1 MAKKKATVYLYK
13 GARGKLKFC
22 MTNDYLFRMVLQRD
36 KETLIRLICSVLHL
50 KREDVISAIID
61 NPIAPGATIE
71 NKEYQLDIVVILNN
85 NTTVTIEM
93 QIVDYHN
100 WPIRSLAYICR
111 KFDNVARGE
120 DYNKTEAVYQISF
133 LDFTLFDDHPE
144 FFAKY
149 QVRNAK
155 DGYLYTD
162 RFNMFVVDLKQ
173 TKMAT
178 DEDRLYG
185 IDRWA
190 RLFKAKTWEEIKM
203 IVKEDTS
210 MNSTAEAI
218 YKSVSDQRILEQ
230 CRIREDNIAHEK
242 YQLEQLRL
250 LKRQVTSKDAII
262 ADKEATII
270 DMGTTIAD
278 RDATI
283 ADQKATIV
291 DMGATI
297 ADKDSTIAALQARL
311 AKYEND

>member
-1 MAKKKATVYLYK
+1 MAKKKATEYLYK
-13 GARGKLKFC
+13 AAKGKLKYC

-50 KREDVISAIID
+50 KRKDVISAIID

-120 DYNKTEAVYQISF
+120 DYNKTKAVYQISF

-162 RFNMFVVDLKQ
+162 RFNMFVVDLNQ
-173 TKMAT
+173 TKLAT

-230 CRIREDNIAHEK
+230 CRIREDFIAHEK

-250 LKRQVTSKDAII
+250 FASNNKVLTSENKTLTSENRSLKSENKTLTS
-262 ADKEATII
+262 ENRSLTSENQSL
-270 DMGTTIAD
+270 
-278 RDATI
+278 RD
-283 ADQKATIV
+283 QLN
-291 DMGATI
+291 
-297 ADKDSTIAALQARL
+297 DKDSTIANLLERL
-311 AKYEND
+311 AQYENS

>member
-13 GARGKLKFC
+13 AAKGKLKVC

-50 KREDVISAIID
+50 KREEVINATID
-61 NPIAPGATIE
+61 NPIEPGATIE
-71 NKEYQLDIVVILNN
+71 NKEYKLDIAVTLNDLTVID
-85 NTTVTIEM
+85 IEM
-93 QIVDYHN
+93 QIVDYDN
-100 WPIRSLAYICR
+100 WPIRSLSYTCR
-111 KFDNVARGE
+111 KFDNVARGQ
-120 DYNKTEAVYQISF
+120 DYNMTKTVYHIGF
-133 LDFTLFDDHPE
+133 LDFTLFKDHPE
-144 FFAKY
+144 FFARY

-173 TKMAT
+173 TKLAT

-218 YKSVSDQRILEQ
+218 YKSVSDQKILEQ
-230 CRIREDNIAHEK
+230 CRIREDFIAHEK
-242 YQLEQLRL
+242 YQLEKIRSLSSENKSL
-250 LKRQVTSKDAII
+250 SSENKSLKQEVTSKDAII
-262 ADKEATII
+262 SDK
-270 DMGTTIAD
+270 
-278 RDATI
+278 DATI
-283 ADQKATIV
+283 AK
-291 DMGATI
+291 
-297 ADKDSTIAALQARL
+297 KDSTIAALQAEL
-311 AKYEND
+311 AKFKAK

>member
-1 MAKKKATVYLYK
+1 MAKKKETVYLYK
-13 GARGKLKFC
+13 AAKGKLKVC

-50 KREDVISAIID
+50 NRNDVISAKID
-61 NPIAPGATIE
+61 NPIEPGATIE
-71 NKEYQLDIVVILNN
+71 NKEYQLDIAVTLNDKKEVN
-85 NTTVTIEM
+85 IEM
-93 QIVDYHN
+93 QIVDYDN
-100 WPIRSLAYICR
+100 WPIRSLAYTCR
-111 KFDNVARGE
+111 RFDNIARGE
-120 DYNKTEAVYQISF
+120 VDYNMTKTVYHIGF
-133 LDFTLFDDHPE
+133 LDFTLFKDHPE

-162 RFNMFVVDLKQ
+162 RFNMFVVDLNQ
-173 TKMAT
+173 TKLAT

-190 RLFKAKTWEEIKM
+190 RLFKAETWEEIKM

-242 YQLEQLRL
+242 YQLEQIRS
-250 LKRQVTSKDAII
+250 LKKQVKSKDAII
-262 ADKEATII
+262 AD
-270 DMGTTIAD
+270 
-278 RDATI
+278 RD
-283 ADQKATIV
+283 ATIV

-297 ADKDSTIAALQARL
+297 ADKDSTIAALQKRL
-311 AKYEND
+311 ARYENG

>member
-13 GARGKLKFC
+13 AAKGKLKYC

-50 KREDVISAIID
+50 KRKDVISAIID

-162 RFNMFVVDLKQ
+162 RFNMFVVDLNQ
-173 TKMAT
+173 TEAAT

-250 LKRQVTSKDAII
+250 L
-262 ADKEATII
+262 
-270 DMGTTIAD
+270 
-278 RDATI
+278 
-283 ADQKATIV
+283 
-291 DMGATI
+291 
-297 ADKDSTIAALQARL
+297 
-311 AKYEND
+311 